1 LVSNE
6 ITKEELRQ
14 LVDFVA
20 IEAGVCRALEQAT
33 VTPQRVLR
41 FLSSYAYWNG
51 WFGSG
56 VATLS
61 GKIGRSRALFVD
73 ASEPVLQLADR
84 SVLVASHF
92 FDAARDEFDDRDT
105 PHRDT
110 HRCLAQATLKG
121 TLDYFA
127 TQQSSLNDAVIVNAL
142 LQPAPWLEALGA
154 RVAHGY
160 GAGTLDDL
168 AGNLRAMG
176 YHLGSEILADREFS
190 LIDQLLT
197 ERQPAL
203 VAALQKSSVR
213 IADEEHVAYQWI
225 RIHSGHG
232 GGVEADHFAWAT
244 RGVRLC
250 LSLLPPA
257 QQSFAR
263 RQLHLGFI
271 DFSRDHREFFENVN
285 QD

>member
-1 LVSNE
+1 MSNE

-14 LVDFVA
+14 LVDFAA
-20 IEAGVCRALEQAT
+20 IEAGVCAALEQAT

-73 ASEPVLQLADR
+73 AGEPVLQLADR

-127 TQQSSLNDAVIVNAL
+127 AQQPSLRDAATVNAL

-154 RVAHGY
+154 RVAQGY

-190 LIDQLLT
+190 LIDQQLT

-203 VAALQKSSVR
+203 VAALQKGAVR

-250 LSLLPPA
+250 LSLLPAA

>member
-1 LVSNE
+1 MSNE
-6 ITKEELRQ
+6 ITKEELRE
-14 LVDFVA
+14 LVDFAA
-20 IEAGVCRALEQAT
+20 IEAGVCAALETAT
-33 VTPQRVLR
+33 ATPQRVLR

-73 ASEPVLQLADR
+73 AREPVLQLADR

-127 TQQSSLNDAVIVNAL
+127 AQQPGLSDAATVNAL

-250 LSLLPPA
+250 LSLLLPA
-257 QQSFAR
+257 QQGFAR